1 MALNVRNNK
10 ITSNRNEARMQ
21 LQMTRRIRTTQISL
35 FIGESAASHGRPLT
49 LYMHCH
55 KPASSSA
62 AEICHCHDI
71 IVISVIITSIL
82 ASQVCMYMILSPY

>member
-1 MALNVRNNK
+1 MVLNVSNDK
-10 ITSNRNEARMQ
+10 ILSNWNEARMQ
-21 LQMTRRIRTTQISL
+21 LQMTRRRRTTQISL

-71 IVISVIITSIL
+71 IVITVIITSIL
-82 ASQVCMYMILSPY
+82 PSQVLCMIISPY